1 MPKVTVLPHE
11 TLCPEGLVFE
21 AATGENLARALLAH
35 GVKIEHACE
44 FSCACATCHVIIRE
58 GFDSLEEP
66 DDNELDHLDT
76 AWGASVLS
84 RLSCQTKVGRGRHHG
99 RNPEVQPQPRTR
111 GVSHVSQVDG
121 RPGDCRGTL

>member
-44 FSCACATCHVIIRE
+44 FSCA
-58 GFDSLEEP
+58 
-66 DDNELDHLDT
+66 

-84 RLSCQTKVGRGRHHG
+84 RLSCQTKVGEGDITVEIPKYS
-99 RNPEVQPQPRTR
+99 RNHAREE
-111 GVSHVSQVDG
+111 
-121 RPGDCRGTL
+121 

>member
-21 AATGENLARALLAH
+21 AAVGENLARALLAH

-66 DDNELDHLDT
+66 GDNELDHLDT
-76 AWGASVLS
+76 AWGQALFLGFPAKRRWAKAIS
-84 RLSCQTKVGRGRHHG
+84 RLKSRSTAATTRA
-99 RNPEVQPQPRTR
+99 RNE
-111 GVSHVSQVDG
+111 S
-121 RPGDCRGTL
+121 